1 MALDFTAAY
10 ASLFS
15 RAGAASS
22 ITSLVGSIFDADEL
36 GNLTGK
42 TLPYLVWRYLDP
54 DGQSQ
59 QMVNINGGWYAYVAP
74 NGNKRTLTDIGTAV
88 YRLYG
93 GENRQAISG
102 GNLHALAPRAPF
114 FDKALSLR
122 GIYIP
127 IYWRTLG

>member
-1 MALDFTAAY
+1 MALDFTTAY
-10 ASLFS
+10 ASLYS

-22 ITSLVGSIFDADEL
+22 ITTLVNSIFDADEL

-42 TLPYLVWRYLDP
+42 QLPYLVWRYLDP
-54 DGQSQ
+54 DMQSE
-59 QMVNINGGWYAYVAP
+59 QMGNLNAGWYAYVAA
-74 NGNKRTLTDIGTAV
+74 NGNKRLLTDIATAV
-88 YRLYG
+88 YNLYG
-93 GENRQAISG
+93 GENRLAISG